1 MFTKYRGIEI
11 PQNYSGSRFSV
22 PPPETGMKTHRP
34 STVYT
39 PSKTS
44 ISPTFQASLD
54 ALSAPSQ
61 IEEIPDN
68 VYEIEDES
76 YESTYNQSDDYSD
89 SSEEL
94 SEYDIQSKKDQESSK
109 SNSVFEEFKPFVN
122 KFLKNITS
130 DDLLLLSL
138 VLLLFG
144 DGGEESSELILP
156 LLCLFLY
163 R

>member
-11 PQNYSGSRFSV
+11 PQNYSGSRFSA
-22 PPPETGMKTHRP
+22 PPPDIEMKTHRP

-44 ISPTFQASLD
+44 ISPTFQASLE
-54 ALSAPSQ
+54 SSEPSSV
-61 IEEIPDN
+61 EEIPDN
-68 VYEIEDES
+68 VYEIEEAS
-76 YESTYNQSDDYSD
+76 YDNSSVASENSSAKAQELVSSD
-89 SSEEL
+89 
-94 SEYDIQSKKDQESSK
+94 IPKQESNGTNNK
-109 SNSVFEEFKPFVN
+109 SGVFEEFRPFVS
-122 KFLKNITS
+122 KFLKNISS

-138 VLLLFG
+138 VILLFG